1 VVEAAHS
8 RFHRVRRLLV
18 RWEKQAANDLG
29 FVQLAALL
37 IVYRKLRQARSLS
50 G

>member
-1 VVEAAHS
+1 
-8 RFHRVRRLLV
+8 V
-18 RWEKQAANDLG
+18 RWEKKGANDLG

-37 IVYRKLRQARSLS
+37 IVYRKPRRARRAAQVCLP